1 MNEKYRMISFIA
13 MLIFTGFVLLFWWIR
28 HDFGP
33 DTALMVF
40 GGIALLAAW
49 TIGYL
54 LSMANTKIAANTFV
68 GVMESVERG
77 NIDQFKALRD
87 IKATR
92 PQPSTIDADYAQL
105 PPPTWTPAPQRLLD
119 VALDDDDMV
128 RIER

>member
-1 MNEKYRMISFIA
+1 MNEKYRMISFVSL
-13 MLIFTGFVLLFWWIR
+13 LIFTSFLLLFIWIR

-33 DTALMVF
+33 DTALMVL
-40 GGIALLAAW
+40 GAVALLGAA
-49 TIGYL
+49 IVGYV

-92 PQPSTIDADYAQL
+92 PHRQTIDAEPPYL
-105 PPPTWTPAPQRLLD
+105 PPPVWTPAPQRLLES
-119 VALDDDDMV
+119 VYDDDV